1 MTTPSTHH
9 QAMSDLFA
17 QLGLPDDSAEIRRFI
32 SQHRPL
38 EADTR
43 LADAPFWNAHQA
55 DFLRQMLKAD
65 SDWAVTIDQLDAAL
79 REHPTPAD
87 LPNADD
93 DPPAAPAAGKTA
105 ARKPSPARL

>member
-17 QLGLPDDSAEIRRFI
+17 QLGLPDDSPEIRRFI
-32 SQHRPL
+32 REHRPL

-43 LADAPFWNAHQA
+43 LADAPFWNPAQA

-79 REHPTPAD
+79 REHPDPAD

-93 DPPAAPAAGKTA
+93 DDVELPPAAGTVKKA
-105 ARKPSPARL
+105 ARH